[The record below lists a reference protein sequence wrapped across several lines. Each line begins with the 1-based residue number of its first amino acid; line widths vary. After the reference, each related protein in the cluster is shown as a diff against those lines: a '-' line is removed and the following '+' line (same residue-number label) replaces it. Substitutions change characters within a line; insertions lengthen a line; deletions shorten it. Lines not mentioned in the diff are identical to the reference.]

1 MKKKNTV
8 FKSVDMTEKNCL
20 NATHEVVSDEISKIR
35 DGISQGNL
43 HKNSSSKEKIHEKT
57 PCIKPPNDAY
67 TGNSKMTEPM
77 KTIEP
82 VTTFFED
89 GKVLRILTELP
100 GIAEEKIRI
109 DLDSSS
115 TLLTIVASD
124 TERQYKKVINIPS
137 EVKFNYKRFSDGVLE
152 LTLGK
157 NNPDTLFSSVKNS
170 PRF

>member
-1 MKKKNTV
+1 
-8 FKSVDMTEKNCL
+8 
-20 NATHEVVSDEISKIR
+20 
-35 DGISQGNL
+35 
-43 HKNSSSKEKIHEKT
+43 
-57 PCIKPPNDAY
+57 
-67 TGNSKMTEPM
+67 MTEPM

-157 NNPDTLFSSVKNS
+157 K
-170 PRF
+170 